1 MVQLQLFAQSRS
13 IYPSVPY
20 EYQPKAENSDTLAE
34 YFQKHKDPI
43 KYLFA
48 SQFLLYFLS
57 IIGTPFLILYLLYG
71 FPVNVIKN
79 VMEKE
84 ISSERKEDK
93 PKIWEKKML
102 IRAVGVFSWIFWLY
116 AVAMSSLA
124 VYFQSEMLSKE
135 FEDIHNTQSHPFT
148 LLYGMTCLILTQNI
162 CTPIIYIVIYIHLM
176 MIIVCIR
183 KLRNKQDDYN
193 FINIQ
198 EFAGILSL
206 SLPITTLVVHFTHIV
221 IGFIHNEYHATSV
234 GFFYGAVV
242 ILHIIMFKILTH
254 LYYSI
259 IQDDY
264 DDKNKDQTG
273 GLTCSFVVI
282 YCVSSI
288 VLVLLVAFVA
298 ALYFLL
304 PINNAFEDAPNRLHT
319 FVSTLVL
326 VFAAYI
332 IFLLHK
338 INKDEK

>member
-1 MVQLQLFAQSRS
+1 MVQLQLFAQTRS
-13 IYPSVPY
+13 IYPTVPY
-20 EYQPKAENSDTLAE
+20 DYQPKAENSDTLDE
-34 YFQKHKDPI
+34 YFRKQKDPI

-79 VMEKE
+79 VMEKD
-84 ISSERKEDK
+84 ISSESEEDK

-116 AVAMSSLA
+116 AVAMSSTA
-124 VYFQSEMLSKE
+124 VHFQREMLSKE
-135 FEDIHNTQSHPFT
+135 LKDIHNTRSHLFR
-148 LLYGMTCLILTQNI
+148 LLYGMTWLIWTQNI
-162 CTPIIYIVIYIHLM
+162 CTPIIYSVIYKYLILY
-176 MIIVCIR
+176 IICKR
-183 KLRNKQDDYN
+183 KRSGQDDYN
-193 FINIQ
+193 STNFQ

-234 GFFYGAVV
+234 GFFYGVVV

-259 IQDDY
+259 IQDVF
-264 DDKNKDQTG
+264 DDVEGDESCG
-273 GLTCSFVVI
+273 YGCCFVGI
-282 YCVSSI
+282 YFVSSI
-288 VLVLLVAFVA
+288 VLVLFVAFVA